1 MHTMFDKESHGKTI
15 DALTAEFETD
25 SERGLSAAEAR
36 RRLDSGGYNEL
47 KDRPRPGFMALLWDQ
62 FNNFLII
69 ILIVAAL
76 ISLALGE

>member
-1 MHTMFDKESHGKTI
+1 MRAISRVADNTAVRVKKIKRQGAFMHTMFDKESHGKTI

-47 KDRPRPGFMALLWDQ
+47 KDRPRPGRR
-62 FNNFLII
+62 
-69 ILIVAAL
+69 
-76 ISLALGE
+76 IS